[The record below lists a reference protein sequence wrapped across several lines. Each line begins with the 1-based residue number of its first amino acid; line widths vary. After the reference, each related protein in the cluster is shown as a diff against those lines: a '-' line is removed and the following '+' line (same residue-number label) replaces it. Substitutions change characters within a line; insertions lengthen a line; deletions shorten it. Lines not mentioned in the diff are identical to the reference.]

1 MDALPLAFLGRYPL
15 RKTRGMG
22 LLRANDAR
30 KKTNRGTAA
39 VGHIYSDYGLWG
51 KKIDA

>member
-1 MDALPLAFLGRYPL
+1 M

-30 KKTNRGTAA
+30 KKANRGTAA
-39 VGHIYSDYGLWG
+39 AGHIYSDYGLWG
-51 KKIDA
+51 KKIDT